1 MGFNIQPSTHKGG
14 EGGGGGEKGR
24 SGVHR
29 RAASE
34 AMKEQVLKQAKAQHE
49 MLRQGI
55 ILPFPLPSPS
65 LSSLFLESCVL
76 TCVRCCVVLCG
87 AA

>member
-14 EGGGGGEKGR
+14 EGGGEKGR

-55 ILPFPLPSPS
+55 ILPFPLPLS
-65 LSSLFLESCVL
+65 LPFFSFFGVMRVDLRAVL
-76 TCVRCCVVLCG
+76 RGIV
-87 AA
+87 